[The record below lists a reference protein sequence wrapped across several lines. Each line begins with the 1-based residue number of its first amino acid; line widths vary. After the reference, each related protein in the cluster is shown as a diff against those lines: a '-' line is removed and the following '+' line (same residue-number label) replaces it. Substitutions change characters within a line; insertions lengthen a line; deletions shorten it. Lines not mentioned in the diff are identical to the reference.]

1 MLYPDFK
8 ELLSYESAAK
18 GIGLTL
24 NKKHASDI
32 SGNFLSKF
40 KGQGMEFDEV
50 REYVYGDDVRDIEWK
65 ASARA
70 QKTYV
75 KIYREE
81 RRRNVIIAVDNNDYM
96 NFGTRGTFKNV
107 QAARVVALL
116 GFAANRN
123 ADKVGLYIFGNQKN
137 RFSYFKPVNSKKS
150 LFVGLKTLCNEQPEK
165 YDNYS
170 LDGAIYNLK
179 RIGANPNILFVI
191 SDFRYITE
199 EFEKNLYL
207 LGKRPQIVFI
217 NIIDDSDRI
226 MPDIGKLTIEY
237 GKSRYLL
244 NSSFRKGS
252 ERYKKSFE
260 ERQEFFRKMALRV
273 NARVININT
282 KDDIVKKILIGL
294 KER

>member
-18 GIGLTL
+18 SIGLTL
-24 NKKHASDI
+24 SKKNSSDL

-40 KGQGMEFDEV
+40 RGQGMELDNV

-65 ASARA
+65 ASART

-96 NFGTRGTFKNV
+96 NFGTRDTFKNV
-107 QAARVVALL
+107 QAARIAALL

-123 ADKVGLYIFGNQKN
+123 NDKVGLYIFGNKKG

-150 LFVGLKTLCNEQPEK
+150 LFMGLKTLCDEK
-165 YDNYS
+165 EKLENYS

-191 SDFRYITE
+191 SDFRNITE
-199 EFEKNLYL
+199 QFEKNLYL
-207 LGKRPQIVFI
+207 LGKRPQVVFI
-217 NIIDDSDRI
+217 NLTDDSDRNI
-226 MPDIGKLTIEY
+226 PDVGRLTLEY
-237 GKSRYLL
+237 GDSRYFL
-244 NSSFRKGS
+244 NSSNRKGA
-252 ERYKKSFE
+252 ERYKKEFDEKYRSFI
-260 ERQEFFRKMALRV
+260 KMAARV
-273 NARVININT
+273 NARVINVNT
-282 KDDIVKKILIGL
+282 KDNVIKKILLGL
-294 KER
+294 KAV